1 MLLLIGRTKYDEN
14 SKLRYGGII
23 AYDEYH
29 NVESI
34 VLVYLIFT
42 SYNLTFWVSYF
53 ELGVVEVTAEARLK
67 HVLFFACASLSNIHF
82 CI

>member
-14 SKLRYGGII
+14 SKLRYRGII
-23 AYDEYH
+23 AYEEYH

-42 SYNLTFWVSYF
+42 SNNLTFGVSYF
-53 ELGVVEVTAEARLK
+53 ELGVEVTEEARLK